1 MKVVKIIYSEETK
14 FILDIM
20 SRINIKHISELY
32 DVSFH
37 KDKKKAK
44 EIMERYGTK
53 NTPLIVFE
61 NENLEEYAAIW
72 SESNPDWE
80 KEINKKLNNKN

>member
-44 EIMERYGTK
+44 
-53 NTPLIVFE
+53 
-61 NENLEEYAAIW
+61 
-72 SESNPDWE
+72 
-80 KEINKKLNNKN
+80 